1 MEIRSRP
8 LVWKLLSSGTDP
20 AMSSNNKRE
29 IAHYFATSKSGLEV
43 IAKGLKE
50 TPFGEFLVDT
60 RVIDRHQ
67 LLCALQMQDRNPGAR
82 LGECVAALGF
92 LHHAEVEALLSNW
105 QRVSVVL
112 AS

>member
-1 MEIRSRP
+1 
-8 LVWKLLSSGTDP
+8 
-20 AMSSNNKRE
+20 MSSHSKRE
-29 IAHYFATSKSGLEV
+29 IAHYFATSNSGVEV
-43 IAKGLKE
+43 IPEGGLKAL
-50 TPFGEFLVDT
+50 PFGEFLVDT

-82 LGECVAALGF
+82 LGECVAALGY

-105 QRVSVVL
+105 QRVAVVL

>member
-1 MEIRSRP
+1 
-8 LVWKLLSSGTDP
+8 
-20 AMSSNNKRE
+20 MSSKNKRDL
-29 IAHYFATSKSGLEV
+29 AHYVATSKSGPQV

-50 TPFGEFLVDT
+50 MPFGEFLVDS
-60 RVIDRHQ
+60 RILDRHQ

>member
-1 MEIRSRP
+1 M
-8 LVWKLLSSGTDP
+8 K
-20 AMSSNNKRE
+20 SNQNERE
-29 IAHYFATSKSGLEV
+29 IAHYFARSKSGLEA

-50 TPFGEFLVDT
+50 MTFGEFLVEN

-82 LGECVAALGF
+82 IGECVAALGF
-92 LHHAEVEALLSNW
+92 LHHAEVEALLCNW

-112 AS
+112 A